1 MNVGGKGK
9 EGRKGIGFALTKCLV
24 VQNYILAEGP
34 SLKRCLVMCMVSVC
48 IGSLRAYHKIKLAV
62 VIAKLK

>member
-9 EGRKGIGFALTKCLV
+9 EGNQGIGFALTKCLV
-24 VQNYILAEGP
+24 VQNYILAEGHL
-34 SLKRCLVMCMVSVC
+34 LKRCPVMCTVSVC
-48 IGSLRAYHKIKLAV
+48 SESLRVYYKIKLTS